1 MITFGIVGTGWRSTF
16 YLRIARACP
25 DRFRIVGLVTRDP
38 SRSQALADQYGV
50 SLFRTVDELLQHERP
65 LFIVTSVPWSVNPGL
80 LAELA
85 EKGIPALSETP
96 PATSLEE
103 LLEVWKLVEQGAQ
116 IEVAE
121 QYWAQPHHAA
131 RIAFAQSG
139 KLGTI
144 SQAFVSAAHGY
155 HGISLIRRY
164 LGIAFEN
171 VSIQA
176 RSFGSPI
183 VTSPG
188 RGAVLPAEEIATAQ
202 QTIAHFDF
210 GDRLGIFDF
219 TGEQYFSY
227 IRNQRLMVRGERGEI
242 IDQSAVYLQDRTTP
256 IQVSFLRHSAGLNG
270 NLEGNYLKGIQ
281 AGENWVYRN
290 PLAPGE
296 LSDDEIAIGSCLLG
310 MAEAVQGGPACYSL
324 AEACQDRYLD
334 ILLSQALQSG
344 QAVQSQTQPWAR
356 Q

>member
-1 MITFGIVGTGWRSTF
+1 MISFGIVGTGWRSEF
-16 YLRIARACP
+16 YLRIVRACP
-25 DRFRIVGLVTRDP
+25 DHFRIIGMVTRDP
-38 SRSQALADQYGV
+38 SRPNPLAEQYGV
-50 SLFRTVDELLQHERP
+50 PLFGSLDELVAHERP
-65 LFIVTSVPWSVNPGL
+65 LFIVTSVPWEVNPGL

-96 PATSLEE
+96 PARSLEE
-103 LLEVWKLVEQGAQ
+103 LLQVWKLVEQGAH

-155 HGISLIRRY
+155 HGISLMRRF
-164 LGIAFEN
+164 LGITFEN
-171 VSIQA
+171 AAIQA
-176 RSFGSPI
+176 RPFHSPL

-188 RGAVLPAEEIATAQ
+188 RGGVLPTEEIVNAQ
-202 QTIAHFDF
+202 QIIATFDF
-210 GDRLGIFDF
+210 GDRLGLFDF

-242 IDQSAVYLQDRTTP
+242 IDHNAVYLQERTTP
-256 IQVSFLRHSAGLNG
+256 IQVSFVRQSAGLNG

-281 AGENWVYRN
+281 AGESWVYRN

-296 LSDDEIAIGSCLLG
+296 LSDEEIAVGTCLLH
-310 MAEAVQGGPACYSL
+310 MAESVQGGAACYSL

-334 ILLSQALQSG
+334 ILLSQALQTG
-344 QAVQSQTQPWAR
+344 QVVQSETQPWAKH
-356 Q
+356 